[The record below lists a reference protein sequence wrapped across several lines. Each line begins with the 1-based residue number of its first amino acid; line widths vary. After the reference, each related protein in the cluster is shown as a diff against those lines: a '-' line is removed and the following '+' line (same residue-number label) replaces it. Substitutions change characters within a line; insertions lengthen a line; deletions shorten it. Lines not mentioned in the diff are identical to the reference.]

1 VRRCDRSAKTLGF
14 GCLPGVHRFPQ
25 RIFSDPENEFNSLKE
40 GMARNTM
47 SIFII
52 YDGYKVWQKAYT
64 KFEDALE
71 AVKISM
77 DEVNVCA
84 KKDRFYE
91 LYEERPAKM
100 VEEISRKEAEKD
112 SQGGVM
118 VAWNELE
125 KIGVFIMEL
134 TY

>member
-1 VRRCDRSAKTLGF
+1 
-14 GCLPGVHRFPQ
+14 
-25 RIFSDPENEFNSLKE
+25 
-40 GMARNTM
+40 MARNTM

-52 YDGYKVWQKAYT
+52 YDGYKVWKKAYT

-71 AVKISM
+71 TVKIDM

-100 VEEISRKEAEKD
+100 EEEISWKEAEKD
-112 SQGGVM
+112 SHGGVM

-125 KIGVFIMEL
+125 KTGVFIMEL

>member
-1 VRRCDRSAKTLGF
+1 
-14 GCLPGVHRFPQ
+14 LPGVPPFLQ

-84 KKDRFYE
+84 KKDRFYQ

-112 SQGGVM
+112 SIGGVM

>member
-1 VRRCDRSAKTLGF
+1 
-14 GCLPGVHRFPQ
+14 
-25 RIFSDPENEFNSLKE
+25 
-40 GMARNTM
+40 M

-52 YDGYKVWQKAYT
+52 YDGYKVWKKAYT

-71 AVKISM
+71 TVKIDM

-100 VEEISRKEAEKD
+100 EEEISQKEAEKD
-112 SQGGVM
+112 SMGGVM
-118 VAWNELE
+118 VAWNELN
-125 KIGVFIMEL
+125 KIAVYVKEL
-134 TY
+134 EF